1 MLHKSVLLKESIDKL
16 NIKEDG
22 IYVDATLGYAG
33 HASAILKRIP
43 NGFLYGIDQDDY
55 AIKCSN
61 EKLREINNNYKIIK
75 DNFINLKK
83 DISYIKQLLIQ
94 TYADL
99 NLEYVDTNSSDSL
112 DKFNKKYHKRNMN
125 D

>member
-1 MLHKSVLLKESIDKL
+1 MRKDLHLRISNDLYSKISDLSKLHKTTINDEIASLLELSFKIND
-16 NIKEDG
+16 ND
-22 IYVDATLGYAG
+22 
-33 HASAILKRIP
+33 KRITE
-43 NGFLYGIDQDDY
+43 L
-55 AIKCSN
+55 S
-61 EKLREINNNYKIIK
+61 

-99 NLEYVDTNSSDSL
+99 NLEYVDISSSDSL

>member
-1 MLHKSVLLKESIDKL
+1 MRKDVHLRINNDLYSKISDLSILHKTTINDEIASLLELSFKIND
-16 NIKEDG
+16 ND
-22 IYVDATLGYAG
+22 
-33 HASAILKRIP
+33 KRIT
-43 NGFLYGIDQDDY
+43 
-55 AIKCSN
+55 
-61 EKLREINNNYKIIK
+61 KLS
-75 DNFINLKK
+75 DNFIDLKK

-99 NLEYVDTNSSDSL
+99 NLEYVDISSSDSL

>member
-1 MLHKSVLLKESIDKL
+1 MRKDVHLRINNELYSKISDLSILHKTTINDEIASLLELSFKIND
-16 NIKEDG
+16 ND
-22 IYVDATLGYAG
+22 
-33 HASAILKRIP
+33 KRITE
-43 NGFLYGIDQDDY
+43 L
-55 AIKCSN
+55 S
-61 EKLREINNNYKIIK
+61 

-83 DISYIKQLLIQ
+83 DISYIKQLLIR

-99 NLEYVDTNSSDSL
+99 NLEYVDISSSDSL

>member
-1 MLHKSVLLKESIDKL
+1 MRKDVHLRINNDLYSKISDLSTLHKKTINDEIASLLELSFKIND
-16 NIKEDG
+16 ND
-22 IYVDATLGYAG
+22 
-33 HASAILKRIP
+33 KRITE
-43 NGFLYGIDQDDY
+43 L
-55 AIKCSN
+55 S
-61 EKLREINNNYKIIK
+61 

-99 NLEYVDTNSSDSL
+99 NLEYVDINSSDSL

>member
-1 MLHKSVLLKESIDKL
+1 MRKDVHLRINNDLYSKISDLSILHKTTINDEIASLLELSFKIND
-16 NIKEDG
+16 ND
-22 IYVDATLGYAG
+22 
-33 HASAILKRIP
+33 KRITE
-43 NGFLYGIDQDDY
+43 L
-55 AIKCSN
+55 S
-61 EKLREINNNYKIIK
+61 

>member
-1 MLHKSVLLKESIDKL
+1 MRKDVHLRINNDLYSKISDLSTLHKKTINDEIASLLELSFKIND
-16 NIKEDG
+16 ND
-22 IYVDATLGYAG
+22 
-33 HASAILKRIP
+33 KRITE
-43 NGFLYGIDQDDY
+43 L
-55 AIKCSN
+55 S
-61 EKLREINNNYKIIK
+61 

-94 TYADL
+94 T
-99 NLEYVDTNSSDSL
+99 L

>member
-1 MLHKSVLLKESIDKL
+1 MRKDVHLRINNDLYSKISDLSTLHKTTINDEIASLLELSFKIND
-16 NIKEDG
+16 ND
-22 IYVDATLGYAG
+22 
-33 HASAILKRIP
+33 KRITE
-43 NGFLYGIDQDDY
+43 L
-55 AIKCSN
+55 S
-61 EKLREINNNYKIIK
+61 

-94 TYADL
+94 TYVDL
-99 NLEYVDTNSSDSL
+99 NLEYVDISSSDSL

>member
-1 MLHKSVLLKESIDKL
+1 MRKDVHLRINNDLYSKISDLSTLHETTINDEIASLLELSFKIND
-16 NIKEDG
+16 ND
-22 IYVDATLGYAG
+22 
-33 HASAILKRIP
+33 KRITE
-43 NGFLYGIDQDDY
+43 L
-55 AIKCSN
+55 S
-61 EKLREINNNYKIIK
+61 

-99 NLEYVDTNSSDSL
+99 NLEYVDISSSDSL